1 EQPDETFKLRT
12 PLDMD
17 EVAATLTVLCRRASQ
32 DEQQQAALNHF
43 VSLNYDEIL
52 NVKGDQYANSVR
64 N

>member
-1 EQPDETFKLRT
+1 
-12 PLDMD
+12 MD
-17 EVAATLTVLCRRASQ
+17 EVAATLTALCRRASQ